1 MLTNKYSGP
10 LLEIL
15 QYLQNRYTGD
25 NKKILDIGPGR
36 IPFKGSTHLI
46 DINDWGIEYEVI
58 KIDID
63 KDKIPFEDNF
73 FDFVY
78 CRHVLEDIQNPDF
91 AYKEIVRVSKAFY
104 IETPSPF
111 VEITRGVDAESLYSF
126 YNNNLYRGYI
136 HHKHIVTVDKNTN
149 EIIFLPKFPCIEYI
163 DFGQIENNIKE
174 IFLNNSIY
182 WNSYYLC
189 EDSTNAFNT
198 KTYKHYVN
206 FKLNEKDNYKNL
218 IESQLNISQDSTNKF
233 FDKYIF
239 NK

>member
-1 MLTNKYSGP
+1 MLTRKYDRP
-10 LLEIL
+10 IDDITE
-15 QYLQNRYTGD
+15 YLQNKYNGN
-25 NKKILDIGPGR
+25 NKKILDIGPGP

-46 DINDWGIEYEVI
+46 DIIDWDIKYEVI

-63 KDKIPFEDNF
+63 KDKIPFEDNY

-91 AYKEIVRVSKAFY
+91 AYNEIVRVSKAFY
-104 IETPSPF
+104 IETPSPL
-111 VEITRGVDAESLYSF
+111 VEITRGVDAEGIYNC

-136 HHKHIVTVDKNTN
+136 HHKYIVTVDQNTN

-163 DFGQIENNIKE
+163 NFGEVENKIKE
-174 IFLNNSIY
+174 NFLKQKIY

-189 EDSTNAFNT
+189 EDSKYAYNT

-218 IESQLNISQDSTNKF
+218 IVSQLNISQNSTNNF
-233 FDKYIF
+233 F
-239 NK
+239 NKYFFNK